1 MTNPQ
6 TYSRASS
13 NQLPVVGQLLWSLE
27 TYSYEAAANLS
38 IKLQRLNNFEKY
50 LWKYQVFRSTTTNSV
65 STASFRPYFLFPLF
79 IHFFPCSTSLHFSL
93 SLPIFPF
100 IWLSFIV
107 HHFLPSLSSF
117 HHALPSLHSLHTS
130 TFVSFVFFLFL
141 VLLISQ
147 YPFPFFPSLNL
158 PLILYLPFI
167 PAFFTFHFI
176 PSLTFY
182 PSFCS
187 LPILCFS
194 KNFSFGLIYVG
205 L

>member
-107 HHFLPSLSSF
+107 HHFLPCS
-117 HHALPSLHSLHTS
+117 
-130 TFVSFVFFLFL
+130 VFFSSCFTFFSFSPYLNIRFFRFL
-141 VLLISQ
+141 SFPCSPHISI
-147 YPFPFFPSLNL
+147 S
-158 PLILYLPFI
+158 LPF
-167 PAFFTFHFI
+167 
-176 PSLTFY
+176 L
-182 PSFCS
+182 SF
-187 LPILCFS
+187 P
-194 KNFSFGLIYVG
+194 
-205 L
+205 